1 MDEQQVKGWT
11 PIEDARNAAN
21 IMVFASR
28 VMTAPVEV
36 IIRKRFGSRYFGLP
50 GFVALFAIPMWMTLW
65 PQESATGIGW
75 FWLLFIL
82 MQFRARIEAAW
93 IVRRGDIVHTRYNGR
108 PRVTRLFK
116 RLGEQEIKGR
126 IEPSI
131 VLIIG
136 LAVFVIDRPLG
147 SYLVVASLAL
157 SANHGL
163 MIAVDRARAL
173 EMNDVLIEQRAISE
187 QFRDMQRI

>member
-1 MDEQQVKGWT
+1 
-11 PIEDARNAAN
+11 
-21 IMVFASR
+21 
-28 VMTAPVEV
+28 
-36 IIRKRFGSRYFGLP
+36 
-50 GFVALFAIPMWMTLW
+50 MWMMFW
-65 PQESATGIGW
+65 PQENATGIAW

-82 MQFRARIEAAW
+82 MQFRARLEAAW
-93 IVRRGDIVHTRYNGR
+93 MVRRGDIVHTRYNGQ
-108 PRVTRLFK
+108 PRVARLIK
-116 RLGEQEIKGR
+116 RLDEQEIKGR

-136 LAVFVIDRPLG
+136 LAVLVIDMPLG

-163 MIAVDRARAL
+163 MTVIDRARVL

-187 QFRDMQRI
+187 QFRGMQRS

>member
-28 VMTAPVEV
+28 VMSAPVEV

-50 GFVALFAIPMWMTLW
+50 GFVALFAIPMWMMFW
-65 PQESATGIGW
+65 PQESATGIAW

-82 MQFRARIEAAW
+82 MQFRARVEAAW
-93 IVRRGDIVHTRYNGR
+93 MVRRGDIVHTRYNGQ
-108 PRVTRLFK
+108 PRVARLFK
-116 RLGEQEIKGR
+116 RLGEQEIKGST
-126 IEPSI
+126 EPTI
-131 VLIIG
+131 VLVTG
-136 LAVFVIDRPLG
+136 LLIFLFNMPLG

-157 SANHGL
+157 AANHGL
-163 MIAVDRARAL
+163 MVAVDRARAL
-173 EMNDVLIEQRAISE
+173 EMNDVLIEQTAISE
-187 QFRDMQRI
+187 QFRDMQRN